1 MHSDLANAGMRLN
14 NTSVYGGPPHVRHQ
28 GLGNPGQPEDQGFV
42 TAEIRLTQ
50 HTNSRGSSTQWANCA
65 WYQHSVKLSAFKTWN
80 ACFQLAL
87 NYLRLEAF
95 ENISLFLPLNTFVWK
110 QQSKWYLKRSWLPQP
125 LGTYKAKLTLSAHN
139 WLACVP
145 TLLIQVLASFHTTMS
160 TQ

>member
-65 WYQHSVKLSAFKTWN
+65 
-80 ACFQLAL
+80 
-87 NYLRLEAF
+87 
-95 ENISLFLPLNTFVWK
+95 
-110 QQSKWYLKRSWLPQP
+110 
-125 LGTYKAKLTLSAHN
+125 
-139 WLACVP
+139 
-145 TLLIQVLASFHTTMS
+145 
-160 TQ
+160 